1 MERVAFIIEGT
12 EAQIP
17 CLLNPES
24 LLLQRESGVVT
35 QATGGG
41 VCQGV
46 QLADDPLFFTG
57 GGVTYLT
64 LNLLFDVNLPGI
76 QTRSNDVRHVTGP
89 LWALSENQPRSEGGK
104 AHPAIMRFVWGKAFN
119 FPGVITDI
127 AERLEQFTLEGTPQR
142 SYLRLRMRRVREYSE
157 NMSGGA
163 IEPPLLPTDFNEP
176 VPALDEGVVRH
187 AVLGAD
193 ASNQANN
200 GRGETERIDQLA
212 YEHYGDS
219 SLWRLIAWV
228 NCVDAPER
236 LAAGVVLKM
245 PGREDIAE

>member
-1 MERVAFIIEGT
+1 MERVAFIVERS
-12 EAQIP
+12 EEQIP

-24 LLLQRESGVVT
+24 VLLQRKSGVVT
-35 QATGGG
+35 QTTGGG

-46 QLADDPLFFTG
+46 QLADNPLFFTG

-64 LNLLFDVNLPGI
+64 VNLLFDTNLPGI
-76 QTRSNDVRHVTGP
+76 KSRGNDVRLSTGP

-119 FPGVITDI
+119 FPCVITEI
-127 AERLEQFTLEGTPQR
+127 AQRLEQFTEDGVPQR
-142 SYLRLRMRRVREYSE
+142 SYLRVRMRRVREHLE

-163 IEPPLLPTDFNEP
+163 IVPPQLPNDLNKT
-176 VPALDEGVVRH
+176 VPTLDESVVRH
-187 AVLGAD
+187 AVIGAD
-193 ASNQANN
+193 ASGGENTAN
-200 GRGETERIDQLA
+200 GEAERIDQLA

-228 NCVDAPER
+228 NNIDAPDQ
-236 LAAGVVLKM
+236 LNAGVVLKI
-245 PGREDIAE
+245 PGREDLAE